1 MDSDKQEMVESAEVG
16 DGFWD
21 IGVGFWEVG
30 VVFWSWRPFFLTLT
44 LFFCILIWLNHQLGN
59 ISPHKIK
66 YETKK
71 VSQDILIWS
80 FILMRHL
87 GVPIGLMISALGPVL
102 LFFGEMDTQGGVAF
116 ESDPKGM
123 DSVSQIVMTSIFYG
137 LIFAGLGFFV
147 SSRYRNPLRDRRKN
161 KASVSSTLITIIL
174 IAWVIHWVVLTDD
187 HLDAVLSS
195 PSLFGLAS
203 VGLMLILAVSFSNSE
218 NRFQVLSKA
227 SLFGALITT
236 IIGLIVQYSYQAI
249 GIIVAFSGMTF
260 GLFAY
265 ICIYMFSYCY
275 NCVDQV
281 KPDRMSWHWI
291 EAYAFILFMFLAP
304 STAKDLIFADEQA
317 AEIERLE
324 QRIEQL
330 ENSQE
335 INLKKQE

>member
-1 MDSDKQEMVESAEVG
+1 MNSDKQEMVESAQVG
-16 DGFWD
+16 NGFWD

-30 VVFWSWRPFFLTLT
+30 IGLWDGRTFTITLS

-71 VSQDILIWS
+71 VSRDIFIWS

-102 LFFGEMDTQGGVAF
+102 LFFNEMDTQGGIAF
-116 ESDPKGM
+116 EQDPGGM
-123 DSVSQIVMTSIFYG
+123 DVVSQVVMTSMFYG

-147 SSRYRNPLRDRRKN
+147 SSRYRNPMRDRRKN
-161 KASVSSTLITIIL
+161 KANVSSTLITIIL
-174 IAWVIHWVVLTDD
+174 IAWVIHSVALNG
-187 HLDAVLSS
+187 HLDAVLSG
-195 PSLFGLAS
+195 PSLFALAS

-218 NRFQVLSKA
+218 NRFQLLAKA
-227 SLFGALITT
+227 SLFSALITT

-249 GIIVAFSGMTF
+249 GVIVAFSGMTF

-291 EAYAFILFMFLAP
+291 EAHAFILFMFLAP
-304 STAKDLIFADEQA
+304 STVKDLIFADEQA

>member
-1 MDSDKQEMVESAEVG
+1 MNSDKQEMVESAQVG
-16 DGFWD
+16 NGFWD

-30 VVFWSWRPFFLTLT
+30 IVLWDGRTFFITLS

-71 VSQDILIWS
+71 VSQDIFIWS

-102 LFFGEMDTQGGVAF
+102 LFFNEMDTQGGIAF
-116 ESDPKGM
+116 EQDPGGM
-123 DSVSQIVMTSIFYG
+123 DFVSQIVMTSIFYG

-147 SSRYRNPLRDRRKN
+147 SSRYRNPMRDRRKN

-174 IAWVIHWVVLTDD
+174 IAWVIHWVALYG
-187 HLDAVLSS
+187 HLDAILSG
-195 PSLFGLAS
+195 PSLFALAS
-203 VGLMLILAVSFSNSE
+203 VGLMMILAVSFSNSE
-218 NRFQVLSKA
+218 NRFQLLAKA

-249 GIIVAFSGMTF
+249 GVIVAFSGMTF

-265 ICIYMFSYCY
+265 ICIYMFSYCS

-304 STAKDLIFADEQA
+304 STVKDLIFADEQA